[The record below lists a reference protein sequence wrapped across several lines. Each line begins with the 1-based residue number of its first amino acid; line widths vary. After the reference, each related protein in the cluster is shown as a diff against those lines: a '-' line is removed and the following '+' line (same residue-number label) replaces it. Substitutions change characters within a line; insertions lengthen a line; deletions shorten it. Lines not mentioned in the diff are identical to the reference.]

1 MQTGSQL
8 AERMVLSRAEKGTKQ
23 KEKQMSKK
31 WFVFGVVAMLA
42 GSSIAAENRVGAGFS
57 YWQFVSTPGEDGDES
72 GLSFNASY
80 QRRGDLLGVELG
92 AELFPYRLDGDA
104 WAPQAYLLV
113 GSGIYA
119 GLGVGIMNV
128 DGKWADTPFIALRS
142 GWNFE
147 IRSNTFLDISA
158 SYRFSEKERYEEE
171 GIDIDADTFSLG
183 AAVQFG
189 F

>member
-1 MQTGSQL
+1 MGYSKSGTFPCKN
-8 AERMVLSRAEKGTKQ
+8 ETKQ
-23 KEKQMSKK
+23 ETKQMSKK
-31 WFVFGVVAMLA
+31 WFVFAVVCMLA
-42 GSSIAAENRVGAGFS
+42 GSSFAAENRVGAGFN

-72 GLSFNASY
+72 GLSFYASY
-80 QRRGDLLGVELG
+80 QRRGDLLGAELA

-119 GLGVGIMNV
+119 GIGLGIMNV
-128 DGKWADTPFIALRS
+128 DGKWADAPFIALRA

-147 IRSNTFLDISA
+147 IRPNIILDISA

-171 GIDIDADTFSLG
+171 GIDIDADTVSLG
-183 AAVQFG
+183 AAVRFG

>member
-1 MQTGSQL
+1 
-8 AERMVLSRAEKGTKQ
+8 
-23 KEKQMSKK
+23 MSKM
-31 WFVFGVVAMLA
+31 WFVLAVVAMLA
-42 GSSIAAENRVGAGFS
+42 GSTFAAENRVGAGFS
-57 YWQFVSTPGEDGDES
+57 YCQFVSTPGEDGDES

-80 QRRGDLLGVELG
+80 QRRGDLLGVELA

-119 GLGVGIMNV
+119 GLGVGIMSV
-128 DGKWADTPFIALRS
+128 DGKWADAPFIALRA

-147 IRSNTFLDISA
+147 IRSNIFLDISA
-158 SYRFSEKERYEEE
+158 SYRFAEDERLEDEE
-171 GIDIDADTFSLG
+171 IDIDADTFSLG
-183 AAVQFG
+183 AAVRFG